1 LLPPPPA
8 ARSVSPNAST
18 PAPSDDAVEETAV
31 KVILGL
37 GNPGREY
44 EQTRHNVGWMVL
56 DHLADVWHFS
66 SWRKDG
72 EALTSSGKV
81 NGVATRLVKP
91 LTFMNLS
98 GQVLKPWLRRPFWA
112 HQKDLLV
119 VLDEVQLKLGTW
131 RLRANGSAG
140 GHNGLKSI
148 EHHLKSRDYP
158 RLRIGILPEDERR
171 EVGNLSDFVLGEFGK
186 AERKQVDEELPAI
199 RAAVET
205 FIADGITLAMN
216 KHNAT
221 GRA

>member
-1 LLPPPPA
+1 MAGLLARALAFLRPAQDRTPP
-8 ARSVSPNAST
+8 
-18 PAPSDDAVEETAV
+18 ETTV

-44 EQTRHNVGWMVL
+44 ESTRHNVGWMVL
-56 DHLADVWHFS
+56 DHLADVWRFPG
-66 SWRKDG
+66 WRKDG
-72 EALTSSGKV
+72 EAMTSSGTV

-98 GQVLKPWLRRPFWA
+98 GQVLRPWLRRPFWA
-112 HQKDLLV
+112 APKDLLV
-119 VLDEVQLKLGTW
+119 VVDEVALPLGSL

-158 RLRIGILPEDERR
+158 RLRIGIRPADERR
-171 EVGNLSDFVLGEFGK
+171 EVGDLSDFVLGPFGK
-186 AERKQVDEELPAI
+186 SERQVIDELMPTI

-205 FIADGITLAMN
+205 FIADGILPAMN
-216 KHNAT
+216 KYNAKS
-221 GRA
+221 